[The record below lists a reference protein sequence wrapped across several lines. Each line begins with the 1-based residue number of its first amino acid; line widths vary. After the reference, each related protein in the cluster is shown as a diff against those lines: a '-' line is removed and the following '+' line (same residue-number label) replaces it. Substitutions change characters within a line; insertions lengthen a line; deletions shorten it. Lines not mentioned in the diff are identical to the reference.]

1 MARSETLPEK
11 EYYKELKLIRDGN
24 KEFRDE
30 YESDSEFCSMKV
42 RKPMLRVRKRIKR
55 NC

>member
-1 MARSETLPEK
+1 MASTGILPEK
-11 EYYKELKLIRDGN
+11 EYYKELKLIMDGN

-30 YESDSEFCSMKV
+30 YESESEFCSMIV
-42 RKPMLRVRKRIKR
+42 RKPMSRVRKRIKR